1 MNAILT
7 ILLLT
12 LFVVL
17 HEFGHYIS
25 ARRSKIAVSE
35 FFVGFGPKLFS
46 FKRNNTEYGLKAI
59 LLGGYVKIPG
69 MDENEPVSDYKSDEL
84 FHTASWTKKLY
95 IASSG
100 ILVNFFLAWIILFSI
115 FAFYG
120 IDQPTLKIATI
131 GDSITDP
138 NDDAPSKKAG
148 LLPGDIIYSFN
159 GSEVQS
165 WEELVSI
172 IEVNP
177 EKNVSIGYIR
187 NSQMYL
193 TTTTLESRIFN
204 NEPTGYLGV
213 SPVLER
219 QTLGLLQAIPA
230 TTLIEIDMTKAAIK
244 GIFTL
249 FNPSTLEALLGTY
262 TGEEVPDE
270 VRPLS
275 PIGLAQAGNQ
285 IAEGGYVNLFSLLA
299 FVNIFLAV
307 FNSIPLVPL
316 DGGRIVLALYEGI
329 TGKKIEDKKLYPIAA
344 VVIFIFV
351 FLGITAFYLD
361 ITQPIR
367 LWNLIEEKLG
377 KLK

>member
-7 ILLLT
+7 IALLT

-17 HEFGHYIS
+17 HELGHYIS

-35 FFVGFGPKLFS
+35 FFVGFGPKIFS
-46 FKRNNTEYGLKAI
+46 FKKNKTEYGLKAF

-69 MDENEPVSDYKSDEL
+69 MDQNENPDGYENNEL
-84 FHTASWTKKLY
+84 FHTATWTKKLY

-100 ILVNFFLAWIILFSI
+100 IIVNFLLAWIILFSI

-120 IDQPTLKIATI
+120 IEQPTLEINTI
-131 GDSITDP
+131 GSSSVNQTQA
-138 NDDAPSKKAG
+138 APSEIAG
-148 LLPGDIIYSFN
+148 LKPGDIISSFN
-159 GSEVQS
+159 GNNVDN
-165 WEELVSI
+165 WDNLVNF

-177 EKNVSIGYIR
+177 NQEVNIGYTR
-187 NSQMYL
+187 NSQKYI
-193 TTTTLESRIFN
+193 TTAKLESREIN
-204 NEPTGYLGV
+204 NKSYGYLGV

-219 QTLGLLQAIPA
+219 QTLSILEAIPA
-230 TTLIEIDMTKAAIK
+230 TTLVELDMTKSAIQ

-249 FNPSTLEALLGTY
+249 FSPQNLQTLLGTY
-262 TGEEVPDE
+262 TGESIPDE

-285 IAEGGYVNLFSLLA
+285 IAEGGYVNLFTLLA

-316 DGGRIVLALYEGI
+316 DGGRVVLALYEGI
-329 TGKKIEDKKLYPIAA
+329 TGKKIPDRKLYPIAA
-344 VVIFIFV
+344 LVIFIFV
-351 FLGITAFYLD
+351 FLGVTAFYLD
-361 ITQPIR
+361 ITQPI
-367 LWNLIEEKLG
+367 KL
-377 KLK
+377 